1 MFWYHFYFLYKCTET
16 ALKEASRMKTEDDQ
30 GSEPTGLYIPLT
42 GEYFTLLCCETDI
55 VPPLLSVHY

>member
-16 ALKEASRMKTEDDQ
+16 ALKKASRMKTEEDQ
-30 GSEPTGLYIPLT
+30 GSEPTGLHTPLI
-42 GEYFTLLCCETDI
+42 GEYFPPFYCKTDI